1 MHTTE
6 ILVVGGGVYGITAA
20 LELRQRGRQVTLIDP
35 GPFPHPL
42 AASTDVSKVVRMEY
56 GTDRQ
61 YTQMVDRSID
71 GFLAWNAELGE
82 TLYHNT
88 GVLMLSRTPMQPG
101 DYLWTSY
108 ETLRSEGHPLERM
121 DSAALRARFPA
132 WNADHYVDGFFGSR
146 GGYVESGR
154 LIEALQHRA
163 KQLDVQIWQG
173 QTAQT
178 LVERR
183 GRVTGVQTREG
194 EALAADLT
202 IVAAGAW
209 THHLLPE
216 LAAVMQATGHPV
228 FHLKPVDPT
237 LFRVPQLTTFTA
249 DVAHTGWYGFP
260 LLREGVVKL
269 ANHGVGV
276 TLHAEK
282 DERLVYASDLE
293 HLRRFL
299 AFTFPA
305 LLDAEVVYTR
315 RCLYSDTLDGHFW
328 IDHHPQRPGLVVAAG
343 GSGHAFKFAPV
354 LGPLIADVAE
364 GRPNGWAAKFRW
376 RSLAAGV
383 QIEEASRYQGEKTA
397 R

>member
-1 MHTTE
+1 
-6 ILVVGGGVYGITAA
+6 
-20 LELRQRGRQVTLIDP
+20 
-35 GPFPHPL
+35 
-42 AASTDVSKVVRMEY
+42 
-56 GTDRQ
+56 
-61 YTQMVDRSID
+61 
-71 GFLAWNAELGE
+71 
-82 TLYHNT
+82 
-88 GVLMLSRTPMQPG
+88 
-101 DYLWTSY
+101 
-108 ETLRSEGHPLERM
+108 
-121 DSAALRARFPA
+121 
-132 WNADHYVDGFFGSR
+132 
-146 GGYVESGR
+146 
-154 LIEALQHRA
+154 
-163 KQLDVQIWQG
+163 
-173 QTAQT
+173 
-178 LVERR
+178 
-183 GRVTGVQTREG
+183 
-194 EALAADLT
+194 
-202 IVAAGAW
+202 
-209 THHLLPE
+209 
-216 LAAVMQATGHPV
+216 
-228 FHLKPVDPT
+228 
-237 LFRVPQLTTFTA
+237 
-249 DVAHTGWYGFP
+249 
-260 LLREGVVKL
+260 
-269 ANHGVGV
+269 V